1 MTGTASSAG
10 RGPGGYLIA
19 GGGTGG
25 HVFPALAL
33 AGEISRRRPGASV
46 VFVGTARGLE
56 TDLVPRA
63 GYELE
68 LVRAK
73 GIVGTS
79 ALSRLSGASQLPLGL
94 LDSWRLLS
102 RHRPRAVVG
111 VGGYA
116 SGPVVATA
124 WARRVP
130 TVIHE
135 SNAVPGLTNR
145 LLSRVATRVAVGT
158 EAALSRLP
166 GATVVGNPVRET
178 FFALPPLDERPAGRK
193 LSLLVVGGSQGSA
206 LLNRLVPPAVARLRE
221 DGLDFDLVH
230 QCGRSRRGA
239 GHDPEDLERGYAAMG
254 FPAGTAR
261 EFLDDIVEQVGAADL
276 VLGRAGA
283 MTVAELAAAGR
294 PALLVPFA
302 AAAHGHQEA
311 NARALERAGAA
322 AVVTERE
329 AEAGE
334 LSRALSALVSDPGRL
349 LAMGR
354 AARASARPDAAAR
367 LCDLVLSV
375 ERKED
380 RP

>member
-1 MTGTASSAG
+1 MTDVTSSA
-10 RGPGGYLIA
+10 GPGGYLIA

-33 AGEISRRRPGASV
+33 AGELSRRRPGASV

-63 GYELE
+63 GYPLE
-68 LVRAK
+68 LVRAR

-79 ALSRLSGASQLPLGL
+79 ALSRARGAAQLPLGL

-130 TVIHE
+130 TVVHE

-145 LLSRVATRVAVGT
+145 LLSRVATRVAVGS

-166 GATVVGNPVRET
+166 GAEVVGNPVRED
-178 FFALPPLDERPAGRK
+178 FFSVPPLDDRPEARR
-193 LSLLVVGGSQGSA
+193 LRLLVVGGSQGSA
-206 LLNRLVPPAVARLRE
+206 FLNRVVPHAVARLRAE
-221 DGLDFDLVH
+221 GRDFDLVH
-230 QCGRSRRGA
+230 QCGRARRGA
-239 GHDPEDLERGYAAMG
+239 GHDPEDLARAYAAMG
-254 FPAGTAR
+254 LPPGTAR
-261 EFLDDIVEQVGAADL
+261 EFLHDMAEQVAAADL
-276 VLGRAGA
+276 VVCRAGA

-294 PALLVPFA
+294 PALYVPFA
-302 AAAHGHQEA
+302 AATHGHQEA
-311 NARALERAGAA
+311 NAREVERAGAA
-322 AVVTERE
+322 VVVTE
-329 AEAGE
+329 AEADAGG
-334 LSRALSALVSDPGRL
+334 LPGALSALLADPARL
-349 LAMGR
+349 ASMGR
-354 AARASARPDAAAR
+354 AAREKARPGAAAR
-367 LCDLVLSV
+367 LCDVVLGV
-375 ERKED
+375 ERKEGEA
-380 RP
+380 

>member
-1 MTGTASSAG
+1 MTAPPSSA
-10 RGPGGYLIA
+10 GPGGYLIA

-33 AGEISRRRPGASV
+33 AGELSRRRPGASV

-63 GYELE
+63 GYPLE
-68 LVRAK
+68 LVRAR

-79 ALSRLSGASQLPLGL
+79 ALSRASGAAQVPLGL

-130 TVIHE
+130 TVVHE

-158 EAALSRLP
+158 EAALSGLP
-166 GATVVGNPVRET
+166 GAEVVGNPVREA
-178 FFALPPLDERPAGRK
+178 FFSVPALDGRPAARR
-193 LSLLVVGGSQGSA
+193 LRLLVVGGSQGSA
-206 LLNRLVPPAVARLRE
+206 FLNRVVPPAVARLLAEGR
-221 DGLDFDLVH
+221 DVDLVH
-230 QCGRSRRGA
+230 QCGKARRGA
-239 GHDPEDLERGYAAMG
+239 GHDPEDLARAYAALG

-261 EFLDDIVEQVGAADL
+261 EFLNDMAEQVAAADL
-276 VLGRAGA
+276 VVCRAGA

-294 PALLVPFA
+294 PALYVPFA
-302 AAAHGHQEA
+302 AATHGHQEA
-311 NARALERAGAA
+311 NAREMERAGAA
-322 AVVTERE
+322 AVVTEAE

-334 LSRALSALVSDPGRL
+334 LAPALAALLADPARL
-349 LAMGR
+349 AAMGR
-354 AARASARPDAAAR
+354 AAREKARPGAAAR
-367 LCDLVLSV
+367 LCDVVLAV
-375 ERKED
+375 ERKGGAS
-380 RP
+380 